1 MTQLLHRGERGNPV
15 TEAGDGET
23 PTEQL
28 MAGPAGLSLIAA
40 PMAAVVRCLLRLSGR
55 KHLKRSSRCGCGG
68 VGTYHSLV
76 AKMSK
81 LALSQVDTTESSH

>member
-40 PMAAVVRCLLRLSGR
+40 LMAAVVRWSAAPVWEKAPKEKQQVWVWGGGYLPQFGGKDEQAGSEPSRYHR
-55 KHLKRSSRCGCGG
+55 K
-68 VGTYHSLV
+68 
-76 AKMSK
+76 
-81 LALSQVDTTESSH
+81 